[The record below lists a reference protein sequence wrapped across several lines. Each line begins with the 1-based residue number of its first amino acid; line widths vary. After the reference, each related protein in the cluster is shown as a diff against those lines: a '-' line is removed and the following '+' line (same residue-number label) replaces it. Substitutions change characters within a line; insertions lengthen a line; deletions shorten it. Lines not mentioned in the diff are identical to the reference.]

1 MVRGG
6 LTDSS
11 DEEDDTSAS
20 VAYLIGNAE
29 APPGW
34 KIVEGAPA
42 LDTQEQR
49 QALIGKTILYGH
61 DSKAATGWFLGTVQ
75 SSTAPPRDLKKT
87 PTANF
92 VVEYH
97 KKLTLNKLAGKV
109 SCELSARTYGTE
121 EWWVLVEREEGGA
134 EPRPAASGR
143 GRGKKSGR
151 GRGRG

>member
-1 MVRGG
+1 M
-6 LTDSS
+6 
-11 DEEDDTSAS
+11 
-20 VAYLIGNAE
+20 AYLIGNAE

-75 SSTAPPRDLKKT
+75 SSTVPPRDLKKT

-109 SCELSARTYGTE
+109 SWLVRAQRTHLRHRRVVGAGG
-121 EWWVLVEREEGGA
+121 EGG
-134 EPRPAASGR
+134 GR
-143 GRGKKSGR
+143 R
-151 GRGRG
+151 